1 MSIYP
6 ALKNYLPSSRPL
18 LALAVAA
25 VTFAGLGL
33 SAKAVALIG
42 QLVLSD
48 GNLSVTGPDVA
59 LYGPV
64 HTNVNFDT
72 SGGSVITGLTS
83 AVGTITND
91 GMNPSYLLGGTSA
104 GASPVTYPTI
114 SAVLAAIGVA
124 PDHEIFGNLI
134 YSGVQTFSGIY
145 LVHGFLN
152 ISSDAPGTATF
163 VVEGN
168 IDISGDASITNA
180 VLNSSF
186 PHGLALYSKTG
197 HVNISGAAVKGSVA
211 AKTTTDISG
220 TTSIVPEPSSAL
232 LLGLGGFGAAVM
244 RRRKKA

>member
-6 ALKNYLPSSRPL
+6 ALKNYLPFSRPL
-18 LALAVAA
+18 LALTVVA

-33 SAKAVALIG
+33 SANAAALIG

-48 GNLSVTGPDVA
+48 GSVLVTGPDA
-59 LYGPV
+59 TIYGPV
-64 HTNVNFDT
+64 HTNANFDT
-72 SGGSVITGLTS
+72 AGGSAITGLTS

-91 GMNPSYLLGGTSA
+91 PFNPSLLLGGTSA
-104 GASPVTYPTI
+104 GAAPITYPTI
-114 SAVLAAIGVA
+114 SAVLAGLGVA

-134 YSGVQTFSGIY
+134 YSGIQTFSGIY
-145 LVHGFLN
+145 LVHGLLN
-152 ISSDAPGTATF
+152 ISSSATGTATF

-168 IDISGDASITNA
+168 IDISGDAGIVSA
-180 VLNSSF
+180 VLNPSF
-186 PHGLALYSKTG
+186 PHGLALYSSTG

-220 TTSIVPEPSSAL
+220 TTSVVPEPSTAL

>member
-18 LALAVAA
+18 FALTVAA

-33 SAKAVALIG
+33 SAKAAALIG

-48 GNLSVTGPDVA
+48 GNLSVTGPDA
-59 LYGPV
+59 TLYGPV
-64 HTNVNFDT
+64 HTNGSFDT

-91 GMNPSYLLGGTSA
+91 PSNPSLLLGGTSA
-104 GASPVTYPTI
+104 GASPITYPTI
-114 SAVLAAIGVA
+114 SAVLAAIST

-134 YSGVQTFSGIY
+134 YSGIQTFSGIY

-152 ISSDAPGTATF
+152 ISSTAPGIATF
-163 VVEGN
+163 IVEGN
-168 IDISGDASITNA
+168 IDISGDAGIISA
-180 VLNSSF
+180 VLNPSF

>member
-18 LALAVAA
+18 LALTVAA

-33 SAKAVALIG
+33 SAKAAALIS

-48 GNLSVTGPDVA
+48 GNVLVSGPDA
-59 LYGPV
+59 TIYGPV
-64 HTNVNFDT
+64 HTNGNFGT
-72 SGGSVITGLTS
+72 SGGSAITGLTS
-83 AVGTITND
+83 AFGTITND
-91 GMNPSYLLGGTSA
+91 PSNPSLLLGGTSA
-104 GASPVTYPTI
+104 GASAITYPTI
-114 SAVLAAIGVA
+114 NDVLGAIST

-152 ISSDAPGTATF
+152 ISSTAPGIATF
-163 VVEGN
+163 IVEGN
-168 IDISGDASITNA
+168 IDISGDAVILGA
-180 VLNSSF
+180 VLNPSF
-186 PHGLALYSKTG
+186 PHGLALYSSTG
-197 HVNISGAAVKGSVA
+197 HVNISGAAVKGTVA